1 MPTKQDRE
9 AFKGCAILVFV
20 LIIGSMVLLSLKKSN
35 GFRVGT
41 IVKCSTN
48 GFFFHTHEGVLKPL
62 NDSGSY
68 VWEFS
73 VSDND
78 VWKRIELASESGNKV
93 KVVYEHKYFT
103 LPWSGE
109 THFFATD
116 VAVIGS
122 Q

>member
-1 MPTKQDRE
+1 MKTKNNFE
-9 AFKGCAILVFV
+9 SYKGCAILLLV
-20 LIIGSMVLLSLKKSN
+20 LVIGLVCTFSLKKSS

-48 GFFFHTHEGVLKPL
+48 GFFFHTHEGTLKPL

-73 VSDND
+73 VSDED
-78 VWKRIELASESGNKV
+78 AWKKIESASELGNKV
-93 KVVYEHKYFT
+93 KIIYEHKYFI

-109 THFFATD
+109 SHFVATD
-116 VAVIGS
+116 VAVVGS
-122 Q
+122 